1 MEKQQSFVKG
11 AAVLIAA
18 NLVVKVIGAVFRIPL
33 DQLLGKSGMGLFN
46 VAYVLYTTMLVISTA
61 GLPVAVSK
69 LVSESASLGRVQES
83 RRIAWTA
90 GIVFAAVGAVFS
102 AVLYWGADPLLRNG
116 R

>member
-46 VAYVLYTTMLVISTA
+46 VAYVLNS
-61 GLPVAVSK
+61 
-69 LVSESASLGRVQES
+69 
-83 RRIAWTA
+83 
-90 GIVFAAVGAVFS
+90 
-102 AVLYWGADPLLRNG
+102 
-116 R
+116 